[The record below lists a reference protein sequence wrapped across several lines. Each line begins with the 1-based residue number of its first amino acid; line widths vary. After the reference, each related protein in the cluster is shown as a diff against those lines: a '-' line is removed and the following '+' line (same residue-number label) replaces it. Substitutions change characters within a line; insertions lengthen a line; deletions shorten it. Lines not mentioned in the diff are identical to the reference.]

1 MSKEVRESQKCKENQ
16 EPGKETVVRKKKKSF
31 RNKQAMEASVE
42 KENLIRSKKFPP
54 ELETK
59 YLGDFG

>member
-1 MSKEVRESQKCKENQ
+1 MQRESRAWKRDSSK
-16 EPGKETVVRKKKKSF
+16 KKKKSF

>member
-16 EPGKETVVRKKKKSF
+16 EPGKETVVKKKKCF
-31 RNKQAMEASVE
+31 GNKQAMEASVE